1 MSRYVFVPLTDEILY
16 EHPEL
21 INGPV
26 VPYRADR
33 ACYRWLSVELNP
45 VDEPL
50 RTQPLRPNPR
60 RRDKVIDLV
69 RPRLAAHSH

>member
-16 EHPEL
+16 EHPEM
-21 INGPV
+21 INGPI

-45 VDEPL
+45 TEDTAPKPEP
-50 RTQPLRPNPR
+50 RPKPR
-60 RRDKVIDLV
+60 RDAVMALV
-69 RPRLAAHSH
+69 PPRLAAQSH